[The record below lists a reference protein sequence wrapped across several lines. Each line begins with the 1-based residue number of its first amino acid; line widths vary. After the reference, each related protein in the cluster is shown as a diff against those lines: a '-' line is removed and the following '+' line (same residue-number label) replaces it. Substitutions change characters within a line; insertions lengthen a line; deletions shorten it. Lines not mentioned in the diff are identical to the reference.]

1 MIWALF
7 LLFLGILWNQWILTS
22 KFTGILRIHMDL
34 LYFFILVFSKIN
46 KVLKISLFVDN
57 PSFLSFSYISL
68 SWCRVRNWRNP
79 LINFYSNLIL
89 VSNLEFHYL
98 GIVYISCIPSLSVSL
113 IKISFFFVKLGLVVS
128 INKCRF

>member
-1 MIWALF
+1 MIWAIF

-22 KFTGILRIHMDL
+22 KFTGILRIYMDL